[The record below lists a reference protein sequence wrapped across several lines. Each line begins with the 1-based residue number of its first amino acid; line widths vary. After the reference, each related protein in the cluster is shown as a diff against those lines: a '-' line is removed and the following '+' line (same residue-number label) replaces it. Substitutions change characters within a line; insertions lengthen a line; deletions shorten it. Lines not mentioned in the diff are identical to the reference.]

1 MSKVLAIN
9 GSARMERGRL
19 EALLRAFLEGMEGA
33 GAEVEVVYA
42 SRLKVEPCTAELHCW
57 NDAKGE
63 CYIKDTMQGLY
74 PRLREA
80 DTWVL
85 ATPVNIPIPGDF
97 QNILNRMCA
106 LLEPRLATRAGR
118 TRARLRPGVRTRR
131 LVLVS
136 TSGWWELGN
145 FGTVVRIAREL
156 AATSSIEFSSAVLR
170 PHSQYMMSGGK
181 LTEKGREVLEAAR
194 AAGRQME
201 TRGRMDPR
209 TLRAVSRPLV
219 SRKRYFGD

>member
-1 MSKVLAIN
+1 MSRVLAIN

-19 EALLRAFLEGMEGA
+19 EALLRAFLGGMEGA
-33 GAEVEVVYA
+33 GADVEVVYA
-42 SRLKVEPCTAELHCW
+42 SRLKVGPCTAELHCW

-63 CYIKDTMQGLY
+63 CHIKDAMQALY
-74 PRLREA
+74 TKLKAA

-85 ATPVNIPIPGDF
+85 ATPVNIPIPGEL

-118 TRARLRPGVRTRR
+118 TRARLRPDVRTRR

-136 TSGWWELGN
+136 TSGWWEMGN

-156 AATSSIEFSSAVLR
+156 AATSSIEFSGAVLR
-170 PHSQYMMSGGK
+170 PHSQHMMSGGK
-181 LTEKGREVLEAAR
+181 VTERGREVLGAAR
-194 AAGRQME
+194 AAGAQLE
-201 TRGRMDPR
+201 SRGRMDPR

-219 SRKRYFGD
+219 SRKEYFGD

>member
-1 MSKVLAIN
+1 MSRVLAIH

-33 GAEVEVVYA
+33 GADVEVVYA

-57 NDAKGE
+57 GDTQGE
-63 CYIKDTMQGLY
+63 CYIKDAMQGLY
-74 PRLREA
+74 PKLRQS

-85 ATPVNIPIPGDF
+85 GTPVNIPIPGEL
-97 QNILNRMCA
+97 QNILNRLCP
-106 LLEPRLATRAGR
+106 LLEPRLVTRAGR

-131 LVLVS
+131 LVLVA
-136 TSGWWELGN
+136 TSGWWEIGN

-156 AATSSIEFSSAVLR
+156 AETSSIEVSGAVLR
-170 PHSQYMMSGGK
+170 PHSQLMMRGGAV
-181 LTEKGREVLEAAR
+181 TEKGRAVLEAAR
-194 AAGRQME
+194 SAGAQLE

-219 SRKRYFGD
+219 SRGQYLEM